1 MSVGVSDFFAI
12 LSKTSLESATMMFSY
27 AFVTF
32 LTIGVTLADEK
43 DHFLPRN
50 PSIPVG
56 KVYPL
61 NGKGQDLAKKYNKM
75 SCFESI

>member
-12 LSKTSLESATMMFSY
+12 LSTTSLESATMMFSY

-43 DHFLPRN
+43 DHFLQ
-50 PSIPVG
+50 
-56 KVYPL
+56 L
-61 NGKGQDLAKKYNKM
+61 N
-75 SCFESI
+75 